1 MGNTGVK
8 HTRMSSFRRAYKLT
22 MLTLRKTNQCRLLLK
37 VENVP
42 MNGEIHSFEFDEK
55 QANTPAPVVLTTSHP
70 K

>member
-42 MNGEIHSFEFDEK
+42 MNGEIHSFEFDE
-55 QANTPAPVVLTTSHP
+55 
-70 K
+70 